1 MTVRLRPHHLL
12 CMLTYVGKGY
22 GPAFTASYDRIAGRI
37 SDGEAIEL
45 VAGPDDI
52 CAPVEATPG
61 AHCRR
66 PDIGVRDRLAAEALR
81 ELLAMPLAVGDR
93 LDPDPALIARMRAA
107 FAAGTTRR
115 ACAGCE
121 WTELCDTVAGRGF
134 TGTRLAAAAALS
146 AR

>member
-1 MTVRLRPHHLL
+1 VTVRLRPHHLL

-22 GPAFTASYDRIAGRI
+22 GLAFTANYDRIAARI
-37 SDGEAIEL
+37 GGGEAIEL

-66 PDIGVRDRLAAEALR
+66 PDIGARDRLATVALR
-81 ELLAMPLAVGDR
+81 QLLGMPLAVGDR
-93 LDPDPALIARMRAA
+93 LQPDAAMIGRMREA

-121 WTELCDTVAGRGF
+121 WAELCDTVAGRGF
-134 TGTRLAAAAALS
+134 TGVRLTPRTLS
-146 AR
+146 P